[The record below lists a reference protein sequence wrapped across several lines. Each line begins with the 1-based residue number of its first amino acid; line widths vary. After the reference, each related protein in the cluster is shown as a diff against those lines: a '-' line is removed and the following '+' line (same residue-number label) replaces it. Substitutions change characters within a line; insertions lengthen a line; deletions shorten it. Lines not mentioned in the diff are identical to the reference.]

1 MLDAGVEKEAD
12 SLGLAPTSSTTA
24 ALALGDALAVSLM
37 ERHHFTADNFAV
49 FHPGGSLGK
58 RLLLTVEMVMHK
70 GEDNPLIDE
79 MASVKDALFV
89 MTDKGLGAVSVT
101 DREGRLLGLMTDGDV
116 RRGLEKGE
124 DFLLLPVRDVMTNSP
139 MVISQQKLAAEA
151 LHIMESTCRIRSPC
165 FRSVM
170 RQARRSAWYIS
181 PIFCG
186 RGSCDDRRRTGEA
199 HRF

>member
-151 LHIMESTCRIRSPC
+151 LHIMEKHMPHPITVLPVCDEAGKAIGMVHITDLLRQG
-165 FRSVM
+165 VM
-170 RQARRSAWYIS
+170 
-181 PIFCG
+181 
-186 RGSCDDRRRTGEA
+186 
-199 HRF
+199 